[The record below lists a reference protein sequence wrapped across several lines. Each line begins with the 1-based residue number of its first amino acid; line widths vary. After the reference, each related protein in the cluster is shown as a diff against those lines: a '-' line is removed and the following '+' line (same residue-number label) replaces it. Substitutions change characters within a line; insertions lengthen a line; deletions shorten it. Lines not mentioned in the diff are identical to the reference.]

1 MEDNKN
7 WIYVGMAVVAV
18 VAIIGLS
25 FFYNTP
31 NTAKQTQTPVNQ
43 NTGQN
48 QVTNNQPAVNTDI
61 DSLLNDL
68 DSQENQVNQSLNDQ
82 PADVLSDN

>member
-1 MEDNKN
+1 MENNKN
-7 WIYVGMAVVAV
+7 WIYVGMAVVAI

-31 NTAKQTQTPVNQ
+31 STTK
-43 NTGQN
+43 QN
-48 QVTNNQPAVNTDI
+48 QVTVNQNKVQNQVTSSVTPANEDI
-61 DSLLNDL
+61 DALLNDL

-82 PADVLSDN
+82 AVDVLAD